1 MDNQQP
7 RSVGDFLA
15 FRFMMTP
22 ACMQPIWLAGSVF
35 IVLYG
40 LISSLVDGDF
50 LQILGAFVGIA
61 FGLVIWRVVCE
72 LLMTLFRIHEGL
84 LDLHEK
90 DEHELEP
97 ALLDIEADKAA

>member
-1 MDNQQP
+1 MYNQQP
-7 RSVGDFLA
+7 RSVSDFLS

-22 ACMQPIWLAGSVF
+22 AFMQPIWLAGSVF

-72 LLMTLFRIHEGL
+72 LLMVLFRMHESIVEL
-84 LDLHEK
+84 RPR

-97 ALLDIEADKAA
+97 GLLDIEADKAA